1 MARTE
6 AAFHNFGYGADVEG
20 ALILLGIDG
29 ADLRSEERAGADRG
43 EELAV
48 GFECAGVGLEVS
60 RIVELCG
67 IHEDADDAAITFA
80 ESSLDEAQVSSVKCP
95 HSGDEGDAM
104 PLRTLRRYEGLEV
117 FDALI

>member
-1 MARTE
+1 MRW
-6 AAFHNFGYGADVEG
+6 
-20 ALILLGIDG
+20 
-29 ADLRSEERAGADRG
+29 RRPRRG
-43 EELAV
+43 VAV
-48 GFECAGVGLEVS
+48 GFEGGGDRSRGS

-67 IHEDADDAAITFA
+67 IHEDADDAAVTFA

-104 PLRTLRRYEGLEV
+104 PLCTLRRYEGLEV

>member
-1 MARTE
+1 M
-6 AAFHNFGYGADVEG
+6 
-20 ALILLGIDG
+20 
-29 ADLRSEERAGADRG
+29 
-43 EELAV
+43 
-48 GFECAGVGLEVS
+48 CGVGLEVS

>member
-1 MARTE
+1 MVLTSGAKSALVPTE
-6 AAFHNFGYGADVEG
+6 ARS
-20 ALILLGIDG
+20 
-29 ADLRSEERAGADRG
+29 LRC
-43 EELAV
+43 LV
-48 GFECAGVGLEVS
+48 ECAGVGLEVS

-95 HSGDEGDAM
+95 HGGDEGDAM
-104 PLRTLRRYEGLEV
+104 PLCTLRRYEGLEV